1 MEIPQRNILS
11 QYNLQSLA
19 GLAVILVLTL
29 FLYYPLAG
37 FGWITGL
44 DQVLV
49 IDNSMI
55 YHLNQNNVLEMFLS
69 TTAGRYQPLA
79 FLSYSLDI
87 FLAPASVIK
96 TMHIVNLIL
105 HLLNILLF
113 FRIMQLLT
121 KKQIIIFSAAL
132 LFAIHPMN
140 VETLAWISSRSQLL
154 CAFFFL
160 SAVLS
165 YIYYTRHDT
174 SRSLYFL
181 CTVFF
186 IMALFSNPVAVI
198 FPIVLMLI
206 DYLQNKNLKDALNGK
221 IFFFILSIIFVII
234 TVLTFAEPEITV
246 TSPGVFENIVL
257 AGYSVILVF
266 SKFLLPVGIAAYHP
280 FPEQIMMWPVIL
292 ASLAVI
298 FFVTVFWFFRKEKTY
313 ISGLLF
319 FLAGILAAFLLRPEG
334 HYLYSENETYLPYL
348 GLYGLAGLAFYRL
361 YGLLRHKKIFL
372 IAALIVVS
380 AWMLWLGKT
389 SIDRLAD
396 WHDSGRTWSRVIT
409 LYPDDHYAYFLRGD
423 YWAMNGDFD
432 KAKFD
437 YNQCIRKNDRAY
449 QAFNNLGLIY
459 LGEKA
464 PMLALDEFNRAIE
477 INSTFYKAYLNKGLT
492 YMRIGRNDL
501 AMENMNMAVE
511 LNPDEPLAYF
521 NRALI
526 YERKDAFEKAIAEY
540 TKAIRLDPYRF
551 TFYKNRGKAYVFK
564 QRFPNA
570 ELDYSKA
577 LDLDPSNAE
586 MWFRRSLVRV
596 SQDNFKGGLQDAFMA
611 QKLGYPVEEEY
622 IKGLA
627 VQILEAD
634 SVILE

>member
-1 MEIPQRNILS
+1 MQHAESIVFASELVNICFKILHLYDQLMEIPQKNILS
-11 QYNLQSLA
+11 QYNLQSLT

-121 KKQIIIFSAAL
+121 KKQIIVFSAAL
-132 LFAIHPMN
+132 LFAVHPMN

-206 DYLQNKNLKDALNGK
+206 DYLQNKNLKDALSGK

-234 TVLTFAEPEITV
+234 TVLTFAEPEITE
-246 TSPGVFENIVL
+246 TSPGVFENIAL

-319 FLAGILAAFLLRPEG
+319 FLAG
-334 HYLYSENETYLPYL
+334 
-348 GLYGLAGLAFYRL
+348 
-361 YGLLRHKKIFL
+361 
-372 IAALIVVS
+372 
-380 AWMLWLGKT
+380 
-389 SIDRLAD
+389 
-396 WHDSGRTWSRVIT
+396 
-409 LYPDDHYAYFLRGD
+409 
-423 YWAMNGDFD
+423 
-432 KAKFD
+432 
-437 YNQCIRKNDRAY
+437 
-449 QAFNNLGLIY
+449 
-459 LGEKA
+459 
-464 PMLALDEFNRAIE
+464 
-477 INSTFYKAYLNKGLT
+477 
-492 YMRIGRNDL
+492 
-501 AMENMNMAVE
+501 
-511 LNPDEPLAYF
+511 
-521 NRALI
+521 
-526 YERKDAFEKAIAEY
+526 
-540 TKAIRLDPYRF
+540 
-551 TFYKNRGKAYVFK
+551 
-564 QRFPNA
+564 
-570 ELDYSKA
+570 
-577 LDLDPSNAE
+577 
-586 MWFRRSLVRV
+586 
-596 SQDNFKGGLQDAFMA
+596 
-611 QKLGYPVEEEY
+611 
-622 IKGLA
+622 
-627 VQILEAD
+627 
-634 SVILE
+634 